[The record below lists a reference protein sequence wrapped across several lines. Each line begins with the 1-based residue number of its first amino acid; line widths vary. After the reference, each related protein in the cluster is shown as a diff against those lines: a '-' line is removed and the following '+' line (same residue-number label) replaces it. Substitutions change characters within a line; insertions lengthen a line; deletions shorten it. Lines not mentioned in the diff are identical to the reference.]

1 MAIIPP
7 LPTRTVNQS
16 LRLTKFSE
24 FIGKTDEEIKNN
36 IFSGIY
42 IDDFELL
49 KNNFDLFQRIVDS
62 KKIDSFYSK
71 EYECLVYIE
80 ENLKDYSNIRLSLI
94 DDFENRDR
102 RIIQPIR
109 FEKTQLEIPFSYLMW
124 GIDIKD
130 RQKISLYNSLNQ
142 ETAWNSN
149 GFDYVT
155 VEELKMVKEL
165 IDKLGQK
172 YQGLSDMEKAILISN
187 YIQDNIQYVDT
198 DNISRS
204 SSGIYITDSKG
215 IIVSRERVGNPFNA
229 IFNKF
234 GKCNAIAHATT
245 ILLNNPQLSVNMR
258 SLFGE
263 GHVWNVV
270 EIDGKRY
277 FVDNTWCIT
286 RNPDRYPQSLKA
298 KSFSDEYLFFGT
310 NTASRIGHHTPETFC
325 KKVSIEDFSR
335 EELLQIKQGL
345 LNYET
350 FTKYYKP
357 IFKSKIK
364 RNT

>member
-36 IFSGIY
+36 IFSSIY

-71 EYECLVYIE
+71 EYECLEYIE
-80 ENLKDYSNIRLSLI
+80 EKLKNYSNIRLSLI

-102 RIIQPIR
+102 SYLQPKR

-130 RQKISLYNSLNQ
+130 NQKISLYNSLNQ
-142 ETAWNSN
+142 EKTWNSN
-149 GFDYVT
+149 RFDYVT
-155 VEELKMVKEL
+155 AEELKRVKEL
-165 IDKLGQK
+165 VIILAEK
-172 YQGLSDMEKAILISN
+172 YQGLNNIEKVLLISN
-187 YIQDNIQYVDT
+187 YLQNNIQYVDV
-198 DNISRS
+198 DNVSYAS
-204 SSGIYITDSKG
+204 DGTYITDSKG
-215 IIVSRERVGNPFNA
+215 IIVSSEKVGNPFNA

-286 RNPDRYPQSLKA
+286 RNPDRYQQSLKA
-298 KSFSDEYLFFGT
+298 RSFSDEYLFFGT
-310 NTASRIGHHTPETFC
+310 NIANRIGYHTPETFC
-325 KKVSIEDFSR
+325 KEVSKEDFSR

-357 IFKSKIK
+357 VFKSKIK
-364 RNT
+364 RNI